1 MISVGFFDMIF
12 SPLWVKSYEIV
23 PGKTYGWSE
32 VIQGWIE
39 RPVLLAAIIL
49 YSLIGIAIIL
59 LGIIRKK

>member
-32 VIQGWIE
+32 VINGWLE
-39 RPVLLAAIIL
+39 RPFLL
-49 YSLIGIAIIL
+49 IAILLSVI
-59 LGIIRKK
+59 LGIILIYVDRKR

>member
-32 VIQGWIE
+32 VISGWLE
-39 RPVLLAAIIL
+39 RPFLLIAILLSVIFGIIL
-49 YSLIGIAIIL
+49 IYVD
-59 LGIIRKK
+59 RKR

>member
-32 VIQGWIE
+32 VISGWLE
-39 RPVLLAAIIL
+39 RPLLLIAILLSVIFGIIL
-49 YSLIGIAIIL
+49 IYVD
-59 LGIIRKK
+59 RKR